1 MNHPGMGV
9 MIGMLGGNRETVDA
23 HKAAMGKTIEEVWLD
38 KEENRLMMSF
48 TDGTG
53 IMFYDDGQSC
63 CEERWMATDDNLDDF
78 AGATFIDADLRDG
91 PTELDEWG
99 DPKESQ
105 FLLINTSL
113 GTFTMVN
120 YNEHNGY
127 YGGFLVVIRE
137 MDGDQT

>member
-1 MNHPGMGV
+1 
-9 MIGMLGGNRETVDA
+9 
-23 HKAAMGKTIEEVWLD
+23 
-38 KEENRLMMSF
+38 MMAF

-91 PTELDEWG
+91 PTVEDKWSET
-99 DPKESQ
+99 KESQ

-127 YGGFLVVIRE
+127 YGGFWVVIRE
-137 MDGDQT
+137 MDGDQA

>member
-1 MNHPGMGV
+1 MSHPGFGV
-9 MIGMLGGNRETVDA
+9 MIGMLGGNEKTVDA
-23 HKAAMGKTIEEVWLD
+23 HKAAEGKTIKRVWLD
-38 KEENRLMMSF
+38 KEANKLMMAF

-91 PTELDEWG
+91 PTERDEW
-99 DPKESQ
+99 DEPIESQ
-105 FLLINTSL
+105 FLLINTSI
-113 GTFTMVN
+113 GTVTVVN

-127 YGGFLVVIRE
+127 YGGFWVVIRE
-137 MDGDQT
+137 FVE

>member
-78 AGATFIDADLRDG
+78 TGATFIDADLRDG
-91 PTELDEWG
+91 PTELAEWG

-127 YGGFLVVIRE
+127 YGGFWVVIRE
-137 MDGDQT
+137 MDGDQA